1 MTTTDSAV
9 AAVLDEVTGLAATLR
24 ESGPEAEE
32 RRWIPEANIELLD
45 KAGVFRLS
53 VPRRFGGLEAP
64 LADQVRIL
72 TEISRADTATG
83 WVAMIWVSSSWV
95 PSQFSDQA
103 QEEVYAS
110 GSARVSTGFA
120 PSGTLTPAEGGYTLS
135 GSWKWISGSRGANW
149 ALLSALLTGPDGTPA
164 PYAALVPFSEL
175 SIADDWHASS
185 AAGTGSSTVTAD
197 NVTVPAHRVA
207 FLIDVLSG
215 ATGDRSNTGATG
227 RNYPFIPF
235 FMAQGASAYIGIAKG
250 AYDLF
255 LDRLP
260 GRGITYTSW
269 TDQSQSP
276 VTQIQV
282 ATAANKLAAA
292 EGLQE
297 GWLSLI
303 QKHADSRH
311 PALRRGTG
319 RGTRQ
324 GGVRDPA
331 RQGGRGRG
339 SSRPAAPRSSCATCP
354 SSASTATSGGSR
366 CTRCSRSTPTRKYT
380 GARSSASPPTPPSC
394 EPLSRAPGGRLRPNT
409 PSGPPAAPAGGPDG
423 HPVMPTPHRS
433 IPVPLRGRRPLAH
446 PRWGRTPL
454 L

>member
-32 RRWIPEANIELLD
+32 RRWIPESNIELLD

-72 TEISRADTATG
+72 SEISRADTATG

-103 QEEVYAS
+103 QEEVYAG
-110 GSARVSTGFA
+110 GSARVSTGFT
-120 PSGTLTPAEGGYTLS
+120 PTGTLTPTEGGYTLS

-164 PYAALVPFSEL
+164 PFAALVPFSEL

-185 AAGTGSSTVTAD
+185 AAGTGSSTVTAE

-207 FLIDVLSG
+207 FLIDILNG

-282 ATAANKLAAA
+282 ATAANKIAAA

-303 QKHADSRH
+303 QRHADAGTQPSVEERAAVRGKAAYAIQLAKEAVDELFEASGASVIMRDVPFQRFH
-311 PALRRGTG
+311 RDIRGLALHALFAFNSNQEVHG
-319 RGTRQ
+319 
-324 GGVRDPA
+324 
-331 RQGGRGRG
+331 
-339 SSRPAAPRSSCATCP
+339 
-354 SSASTATSGGSR
+354 
-366 CTRCSRSTPTRKYT
+366 
-380 GARSSASPPTPPSC
+380 
-394 EPLSRAPGGRLRPNT
+394 
-409 PSGPPAAPAGGPDG
+409 
-423 HPVMPTPHRS
+423 RS
-433 IPVPLRGRRPLAH
+433 ILGLA
-446 PRWGRTPL
+446 PDTPFL
-454 L
+454 